1 LENRAN
7 AVGPYYEEDKIFF
20 RKYSQNIKLT
30 LFTRARGTFYFR
42 RVYLTALTIVDLLK
56 KIDERYA
63 NAQVQGEIYS
73 INIIPSDRKLRDLK
87 INIVSDE
94 DVAAIIDNTEIEII
108 WVANPKQRT

>member
-1 LENRAN
+1 VGDLYRRENRAN

-56 KIDERYA
+56 K
-63 NAQVQGEIYS
+63 
-73 INIIPSDRKLRDLK
+73 LMRDMLMLK
-87 INIVSDE
+87 YKARFI
-94 DVAAIIDNTEIEII
+94 
-108 WVANPKQRT
+108 Q